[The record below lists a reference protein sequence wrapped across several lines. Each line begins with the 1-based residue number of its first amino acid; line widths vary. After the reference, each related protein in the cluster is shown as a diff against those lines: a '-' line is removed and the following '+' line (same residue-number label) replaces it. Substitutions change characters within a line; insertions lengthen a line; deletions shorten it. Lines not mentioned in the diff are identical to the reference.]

1 MPIAKNDVRIGSYYV
16 FVNAA
21 IWQIGYLWYLMF
33 KIIVWTFVVVMLY
46 RFFTRFVLPIAKMTR
61 TAKEQMQRMQQQMQ
75 DMHQQ
80 QQAQPKTA
88 AASRHIDGDYI
99 EYEEVK

>member
-1 MPIAKNDVRIGSYYV
+1 
-16 FVNAA
+16 
-21 IWQIGYLWYLMF
+21 MF
-33 KIIVWTFVVVMLY
+33 KIIVWTFVLVMLY

-75 DMHQQ
+75 DMQQ
-80 QQAQPKTA
+80 QQPKQHSSA
-88 AASRHIDGDYI
+88 GNRHIDGDYI